1 MFEIIFQFYYHIY
14 FEILDNIYI
23 ILFMNIKFSKLR
35 NIFEKYLL
43 RNIRSKFIT
52 TIISK
57 N

>member
-1 MFEIIFQFYYHIY
+1 MFEIIFQFYHIY

-35 NIFEKYLL
+35 NMFEKYLL
-43 RNIRSKFIT
+43 RNICSKFIT
-52 TIISK
+52 IIISK

>member
-14 FEILDNIYI
+14 FEILDNTYI

-52 TIISK
+52 IIISK

>member
-23 ILFMNIKFSKLR
+23 LFMNIKFIKLK

-43 RNIRSKFIT
+43 GNICSKFI
-52 TIISK
+52 IIVSSK